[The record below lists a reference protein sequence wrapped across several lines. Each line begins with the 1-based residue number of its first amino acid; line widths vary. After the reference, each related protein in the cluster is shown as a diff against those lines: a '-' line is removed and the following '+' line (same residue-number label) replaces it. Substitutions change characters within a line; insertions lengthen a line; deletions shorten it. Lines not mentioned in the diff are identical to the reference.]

1 MKAALL
7 RFVLLIAAIVV
18 LPLVVRPVV
27 ASEIWI
33 FAIAGMALNLIF
45 GYTGMLSFGQA
56 TFFGLAAYT
65 AGLMMI
71 HWHAP
76 LLVVLAAGT
85 VVGALAAAAIG
96 YVCIQRVGTYFIM
109 LTFGF
114 NQMFFFIAYKWTAV
128 TGGDDG
134 LPGIPRPPLALGPLA
149 IRLDSS
155 LRYYVFVAAVFL
167 LAFYAMKR
175 IVDSPLGVI
184 FQSIRENPVRAAAV
198 GYDVKRYKWIAF
210 TIAGGFTGFAGVLY
224 SMMFGIVPLESI
236 SWIIS
241 GDIVFMVLIGGIGN
255 LYGPLLGAAAFKWLS
270 EAISVVWE
278 RWPLILGVALVL
290 VVLFLRGG
298 LVEAFTRLRDAAG
311 GPRAGRAPGRGGLRA
326 ADRPG
331 ALHGH
336 RGAAAGRHLQSLDGH
351 GHRPRERL
359 VRQRHRRSWLDQRGV
374 GRGGR
379 DPDSPVHRR
388 HPRPAAGDARALRH
402 RRRRLHR
409 HLTARDV
416 SDPKAVERLLSD
428 LPAPKRHVGKAH
440 QPAVVRPPAQ
450 SLPARPP
457 GARDLPQPEVQ
468 LRLRLQR

>member
-1 MKAALL
+1 MAEEDAGFASGVRACGGLGAFEAPSRSMKSAFPRL
-7 RFVLLIAAIVV
+7 VLLLAAIVA
-18 LPLVVRPVV
+18 LPLAVRPVV

-71 HWHAP
+71 HWQAP

-85 VVGALAAAAIG
+85 LVGALAAALIG

-114 NQMFFFIAYKWTAV
+114 NQMF
-128 TGGDDG
+128 
-134 LPGIPRPPLALGPLA
+134 GIPRPPLALGPLA

-155 LRYYVFVAAVFL
+155 LRYYIFVAAVFL
-167 LAFYAMKR
+167 LAFCVMKR

-210 TIAGGFTGFAGVLY
+210 TIAGAFTGFAGVLY

-311 GPRAGRAPGRGGLRA
+311 GPRARRE
-326 ADRPG
+326 PG
-331 ALHGH
+331 ASVPVGI
-336 RGAAAGRHLQSLDGH
+336 AAETEAGS
-351 GHRPRERL
+351 
-359 VRQRHRRSWLDQRGV
+359 
-374 GRGGR
+374 
-379 DPDSPVHRR
+379 
-388 HPRPAAGDARALRH
+388 
-402 RRRRLHR
+402 
-409 HLTARDV
+409 
-416 SDPKAVERLLSD
+416 
-428 LPAPKRHVGKAH
+428 
-440 QPAVVRPPAQ
+440 
-450 SLPARPP
+450 
-457 GARDLPQPEVQ
+457 
-468 LRLRLQR
+468 

>member
-1 MKAALL
+1 MNWALMRFGLLLAAT
-7 RFVLLIAAIVV
+7 VV
-18 LPLVVRPVV
+18 LPLLVRPVV
-27 ASEIWI
+27 AAEIWI
-33 FAIAGMALNLIF
+33 FSIAAMALNLIF

-56 TFFGLAAYT
+56 TFFGLASYT

-71 HWHAP
+71 HWKAP

-85 VVGALAAAAIG
+85 VVGALAAALIG

-114 NQMFFFIAYKWTAV
+114 NQMFFFIAYKWTSV

-155 LRYYVFVAAVFL
+155 LRYYIFVAAVFL

-184 FQSIRENPVRAAAV
+184 FQSIRENPGRAAAV

-298 LVEAFTRLRDAAG
+298 LVEAFTRLRDAAA
-311 GPRAGRAPGRGGLRA
+311 GPRARREPGEKLPVGITA
-326 ADRPG
+326 ETE
-331 ALHGH
+331 
-336 RGAAAGRHLQSLDGH
+336 AGS
-351 GHRPRERL
+351 
-359 VRQRHRRSWLDQRGV
+359 
-374 GRGGR
+374 
-379 DPDSPVHRR
+379 
-388 HPRPAAGDARALRH
+388 
-402 RRRRLHR
+402 
-409 HLTARDV
+409 
-416 SDPKAVERLLSD
+416 
-428 LPAPKRHVGKAH
+428 
-440 QPAVVRPPAQ
+440 
-450 SLPARPP
+450 
-457 GARDLPQPEVQ
+457 
-468 LRLRLQR
+468 